1 MKCGPVDYHFIRL
14 DNDGWFNKSGTTAG
28 AYIDQSIVEQDTWY
42 PIVGINGDP
51 LVIKGSTYYD
61 DETIYFAVK
70 VGWDE

>member
-1 MKCGPVDYHFIRL
+1 MCIR
-14 DNDGWFNKSGTTAG
+14 DR